1 MARMQAVEVRHAIDA
16 RQHRLAV
23 NYERAVPIA
32 QRRAATISTSL
43 RLARPAIEI
52 QLADVH
58 NFTVTPLDKP
68 ALTQPAQCFRHR
80 YGV

>member
-1 MARMQAVEVRHAIDA
+1 MLAAVQALKSDTPSTPSSTASPSITNELCGLRN
-16 RQHRLAV
+16 AV
-23 NYERAVPIA
+23 
-32 QRRAATISTSL
+32 ATISTSL

-58 NFTVTPLDKP
+58 NFIVTPLDKP

-80 YGV
+80 YAV